1 MIKNVCS
8 LLLSVLLG
16 AFFSPAFAQMGLTYP
31 QKLSQPLHLNNQNCG
46 LPMTLAYREFLTTSG
61 GFKSDMCFIAPP
73 NGAGDGWQLNGIAAS
88 ARTNFNGS
96 AAKAVG
102 GYFAAEGFGE
112 PQPNPGG
119 YGGEVVG
126 VYGRAQPR
134 GRNWATGGHVECMSE
149 SPDEGVCMGLNS
161 EVGRGIP
168 LQTGQQDTQR
178 YIGINVQPREATRGV
193 TGLQFQ
199 RPETYKHVIDLNG
212 AVLTLGY
219 VDGVRFCMVFVPKSQ
234 AILGLRN
241 CDAPVAD
248 VAFRLDMNWQQG
260 MPTSTAAAP
269 KQIMFAEHT
278 RALQEHENRRQ
289 RAQIDMLLG
298 VSR

>member
-1 MIKNVCS
+1 MKRTA

-16 AFFSPAFAQMGLTYP
+16 AFFPPAFAQMGLTTP
-31 QKLSQPLHLNNQNCG
+31 QQITQPLHLNNQNCG

-61 GFKSDMCFIAPP
+61 GFRSDMCLIAPP
-73 NGAGDGWQLNGIAAS
+73 NGTGDGWQLNGIAAS

-112 PQPNPGG
+112 PTPTPGG

-134 GRNWATGGHVECMSE
+134 GRHWATGLHGECMSE
-149 SPDEGVCMGLNS
+149 SDGDGVCIGANV

-168 LQTGQQDTQR
+168 LQHGQQDPQR

-193 TGLQFQ
+193 TGLNFQ
-199 RPETYKHVIDLNG
+199 RPETYKHSIDLNG
-212 AVLTLGY
+212 TVITLGY
-219 VDGVRFCMVFVPKSQ
+219 VDGVRFCMVFLPHSQ
-234 AILGLRN
+234 SLLGLRN
-241 CDAPVAD
+241 CDAQAAD
-248 VAFRLDMNWQQG
+248 VAFRLDMNWRPG
-260 MPTSTAAAP
+260 MQTSTAAAP
-269 KQIMFAEHT
+269 KQIMFAEHM
-278 RALQEHENRRQ
+278 RALQEHENRKV
-289 RAQIDMLLG
+289 RAHIDMLLG
-298 VSR
+298 ASHPP